1 MLKRIKFFLPQAYK
15 NDPLAQAILQSVE
28 KYTDE
33 IKAYIR
39 EKFDQMS
46 ATTSG
51 ESGIGE
57 WEKELAITP
66 KNADLDV
73 RRAIVRARLMR
84 PPTMTPERLTAIANQ
99 FTYQQMAKVVHQKRT
114 YILEVHVP
122 IDDVISSREMYDEV
136 YLAKPAHLD
145 LYILYEIMLPVNIEL
160 DAAITALVDS
170 CCCFW
175 NRGTA
180 SFVRRDGKYKRNR
193 SVRRNRLD
201 PDSLYRTRQ
210 NLIAEMEQ
218 RIDSGYL
225 VAIEPKVN
233 FLCQN
238 ESALPVRVDAHGA
251 DMQATA
257 ETCLPLPVEMEA
269 VNMPVMDAAHW
280 TNHRTANLRNRTH
293 ARDGAHKRGRR
304 YVQDG
309 FMNLACTCIMTK
321 NGKTGRLESL

>member
-1 MLKRIKFFLPQAYK
+1 MLKRIKFFLPSIYK
-15 NDPLAQAILQSVE
+15 NDSLAQTILQAVE
-28 KYTDE
+28 TYTDE

-39 EKFDQMS
+39 EKFNQMS

-51 ESGIGE
+51 ADGIGE

-66 KNADLDV
+66 ANANLDV
-73 RRAIVRARLMR
+73 RRAIVKARLMR

-99 FTYQQMAKVVHQKRT
+99 FTHNNLAQVIHQKKT
-114 YILEVHVP
+114 YILEIHVP
-122 IDDVISSREMYDEV
+122 IDDVISSRDMYDEV
-136 YLAKPAHLD
+136 YIAKPAHLA
-145 LYILYEIMLPVNIEL
+145 LYVLYEITLPVDIEL
-160 DAAITALVDS
+160 DAAIMALVDS

-210 NLIAEMEQ
+210 NLITEMEQ
-218 RIDSGYL
+218 CMDSDYL
-225 VAIEPKVN
+225 VAMEPKVD

-238 ESALPVRVDAHGA
+238 ESALPVHVDMHTS
-251 DMQATA
+251 DMQSTA
-257 ETCLPLPVEMEA
+257 EICLPVLVEAEA
-269 VNMPVMDAAHW
+269 VNVPVIEATHW
-280 TNHRTANLRNRTH
+280 TNHRMANQRNRTH
-293 ARDGAHKRGRR
+293 ARDGTHKRGHR

-309 FMNLACTCIMTK
+309 FMNLACTCIITK
-321 NGKTGRLESL
+321 NGKPGRLESL